1 MSRLPLDRNCFVT
14 SITLATLS
22 KLGLG
27 ALDMDPLM
35 VRDAFQDVFDIRE
48 MPQRMFDKLNCGLT
62 LVGTSLYT
70 DSIEGFLSCTAV
82 MNNQVI
88 DGSTISYCN
97 IRECAWGVW
106 EYMNLNGDVDAESK
120 PTETFSPDIVAYIQ
134 QVANRNGV
142 TSMPAWLKFAEKDAS
157 AMPDLSED
165 IDLFESYTAR
175 QESYVGAMNE
185 YIKARQDEL
194 LKELKSLVEAGVITR
209 KTP

>member
-22 KLGLG
+22 KLGLV

-88 DGSTISYCN
+88 DGSTISYCK
-97 IRECAWGVW
+97 CAWGVW